1 MSLARDVHYIKVR
14 PGTEGIVMHHP
25 QTILILWLLSHS
37 LSVSLSLSSLYQ
49 FSSFALSRNAALKN
63 QIIRPK
69 SLYSQIETNQQKWGF
84 PCGFVSNCL
93 SPADFPLSGESEW
106 TVMHVVQ
113 PTHIRMHTC
122 LHIHMHIHIVY
133 LCISRQLLTNIPNH
147 KRDDDKRQPTGNCS
161 QIPKLGSS
169 GTTTAAVKSIILYC
183 VLIWEKTNWGNRMQR
198 SQTKSAS

>member
-37 LSVSLSLSSLYQ
+37 LSVSLSSLYQ
-49 FSSFALSRNAALKN
+49 FSSFALSRNGALKN

-69 SLYSQIETNQQKWGF
+69 SPYSQIETNQQKWGF

-113 PTHIRMHTC
+113 PIYEC
-122 LHIHMHIHIVY
+122 IHVY
-133 LCISRQLLTNIPNH
+133 IYICTYILCTYAYRDNCWQISQTIKEMTTNDNQLEI
-147 KRDDDKRQPTGNCS
+147 
-161 QIPKLGSS
+161 
-169 GTTTAAVKSIILYC
+169 AVKYL
-183 VLIWEKTNWGNRMQR
+183 N
-198 SQTKSAS
+198 